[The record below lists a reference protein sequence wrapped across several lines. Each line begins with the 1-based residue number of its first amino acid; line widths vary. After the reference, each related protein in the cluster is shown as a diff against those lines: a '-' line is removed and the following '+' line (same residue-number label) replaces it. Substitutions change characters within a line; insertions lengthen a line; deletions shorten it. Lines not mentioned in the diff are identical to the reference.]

1 VHVPL
6 ALAEHGP
13 LPPDPAAPHGPA
25 ENPALSIASLAF
37 LNVMPGP
44 LTVAEPD
51 ARLTVAS
58 TPLPNFVRTLLT
70 VLTQLPHVIPDTL
83 RVMEVGAMIV
93 VSTVDDMS
101 SLESERVKF
110 GEAVLLLH

>member
-1 VHVPL
+1 
-6 ALAEHGP
+6 
-13 LPPDPAAPHGPA
+13 
-25 ENPALSIASLAF
+25 
-37 LNVMPGP
+37 
-44 LTVAEPD
+44 
-51 ARLTVAS
+51 
-58 TPLPNFVRTLLT
+58 LT

-93 VSTVDDMS
+93 VSTVDDIS